1 VSQEGVAALRVK
13 PRLRGVSHEIAAAAF
28 AVAGVWLVR
37 GAAEG
42 RATVAAAVYALSL
55 VTLFGVSALY
65 HVPTWAPGPRA
76 FLRRC
81 DHAAIFVLIAGT
93 YTPVCLL
100 AFDGDALLTAVW
112 GVAALGIAL
121 ELLWPAK
128 PRWVLA
134 GLCVA
139 MGWALAAQWGAV
151 SAGVGPDN
159 MKLLAY
165 GGAAYTL
172 GAVAYAAKRP
182 DPFPRVF
189 GYHEIFHALT
199 IVAAVLHFIVV
210 ARLVSP

>member
-1 VSQEGVAALRVK
+1 MSTEGIVASRVK

-28 AVAGVWLVR
+28 AVAGVWLVIV
-37 GAAEG
+37 APEG
-42 RATVAAAVYALSL
+42 RPTIAAAVYALSL
-55 VTLFGVSALY
+55 VTLFGISALY
-65 HVPTWAPGPRA
+65 HVPMWAPAPRA
-76 FLRRC
+76 FLRRA

-100 AFDGDALLTAVW
+100 AFDGAALLAAVW

-134 GLCVA
+134 ALCVA
-139 MGWALAAQWGAV
+139 MGWALATQWDAV
-151 SAGVGPDN
+151 SAGVGEDMN
-159 MKLLAY
+159 LIAA
-165 GGAAYTL
+165 GGVAYTL
-172 GAVAYAAKRP
+172 GAVAYAMKRP

-199 IVAAVLHFIVV
+199 IVAAILHFVV
-210 ARLVSP
+210 VKRLVLA

>member
-1 VSQEGVAALRVK
+1 VSTEVVAALRVK
-13 PRLRGVSHEIAAAAF
+13 PRLRGVSHQIAAAAF
-28 AVAGVWLVR
+28 TVAGVWLV
-37 GAAEG
+37 AVAPAG
-42 RATVAAAVYALSL
+42 RATVAAGVYALSL

-65 HVPTWAPGPRA
+65 HVPMWAPGPRA
-76 FLRRC
+76 FLRRA

-100 AFDGDALLTAVW
+100 AFDGGALLAAVW

-134 GLCVA
+134 ALCVA
-139 MGWALAAQWGAV
+139 MGWALATKWGEV
-151 SAGVGPDN
+151 SAGLGGEN
-159 MKLLAY
+159 MALVLA
-165 GGAAYTL
+165 GGVAYTL

-189 GYHEIFHALT
+189 GYHEVFHALT

-210 ARLVSP
+210 TRLVGA